1 MAHHISISNYPVVPA
16 TEVPLPADQL
26 PVCSP
31 RRVLRGATAGA
42 GDASLAETV
51 ISTRKFDKLLAF
63 DASAGVLHCQAGVLL
78 ADLLDV
84 FVPRAGFCR

>member
-1 MAHHISISNYPVVPA
+1 M
-16 TEVPLPADQL
+16 ADQL
-26 PVCSP
+26 PG
-31 RRVLRGATAGA
+31 VLTKACIARGNGRCY